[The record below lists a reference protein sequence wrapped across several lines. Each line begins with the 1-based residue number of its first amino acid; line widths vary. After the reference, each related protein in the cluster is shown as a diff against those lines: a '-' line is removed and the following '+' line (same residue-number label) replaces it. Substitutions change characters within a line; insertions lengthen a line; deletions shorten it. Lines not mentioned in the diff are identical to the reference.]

1 MPRLA
6 QTAGLTDV
14 QQEILAT
21 VKQFVDKE
29 IIPHAQALEHADEYP
44 ADIVAGMREMGLF
57 GLTIPEEYGGLGE
70 SLLTYALVVEQ
81 IARGWMSVSGII
93 NTHFIVAH
101 MIKQHGTPE
110 QKLKFLPKMAAGE
123 VRGSFSMSEPDLG
136 SDVAAIKTRAVRTP
150 DGSAYTV
157 NGAKMWLTNG
167 GSSNL
172 VALLARTDE
181 GAAKSHQNLTAFL
194 VEKPTGFGEVLPGLT
209 IPGKIDK
216 MGYKGVDTTEA
227 LFDNVELP
235 ADSVLGGQPGRGFAH
250 MMDGI
255 EVGRVN
261 VSARACGIAI
271 RAFELAIGYAQSRK
285 TFGKAIADHQA
296 IAFKLA
302 EMATKVE
309 AAHLMMVNAARL
321 KDSGERND
329 VAAGMAKLIA
339 SEYCAEV
346 TQDAF
351 RIHGGYGYSTEYEI
365 ERLMREAPFLLIGE
379 GTSEIQKMIISRGLL
394 REYKIL
400 NSMGSNGPAR
410 LLSRPLIR
418 PGPFDEDPVQIPGR
432 HRRRADPGPLDD
444 QLDARVVV
452 RQGPPGDH
460 PVLFERVAEHA
471 VIGQHGDAE
480 PLGHHQLAH
489 LGPVGREGDGR
500 RPAPQQP
507 VQVAV
512 HEVARSHHDQ
522 RLGQQVGGGHGR
534 PRRKRAVRPQHDHGP
549 PVQQRGVLQIGRQ
562 VVAVEV
568 VHQAEVEAALEDAE
582 ADLGLLGGDHLDL
595 RLLVGQP
602 ELPDGGRQQ
611 RHRRGVDRAQAHLP
625 DAPVLLVGRVPEPVE
640 RVEQGEDV
648 REELTARVAHPR
660 PVAAP
665 VEQVDPEFPL
675 QAPHRAAQ
683 RGLGDVQLGGRPPE
697 RAEPGDDGHV
707 LKLLDP
713 HPAASRAPTL
723 RPAAKYQISIA
734 LIGKTYHAP
743 ADRYWTHCVGRT
755 QAGGDGPPPPSRSW
769 PGGRAVARPSR
780 RRL

>member
-1 MPRLA
+1 
-6 QTAGLTDV
+6 
-14 QQEILAT
+14 
-21 VKQFVDKE
+21 VDKE

-44 ADIVAGMREMGLF
+44 SDIVAGMREMGLF

-379 GTSEIQKMIISRGLL
+379 GTSEIQKTIISRGLL
-394 REYKIL
+394 REYK
-400 NSMGSNGPAR
+400 
-410 LLSRPLIR
+410 LS
-418 PGPFDEDPVQIPGR
+418 
-432 HRRRADPGPLDD
+432 
-444 QLDARVVV
+444 
-452 RQGPPGDH
+452 
-460 PVLFERVAEHA
+460 
-471 VIGQHGDAE
+471 
-480 PLGHHQLAH
+480 
-489 LGPVGREGDGR
+489 
-500 RPAPQQP
+500 
-507 VQVAV
+507 
-512 HEVARSHHDQ
+512 
-522 RLGQQVGGGHGR
+522 
-534 PRRKRAVRPQHDHGP
+534 
-549 PVQQRGVLQIGRQ
+549 
-562 VVAVEV
+562 
-568 VHQAEVEAALEDAE
+568 
-582 ADLGLLGGDHLDL
+582 
-595 RLLVGQP
+595 
-602 ELPDGGRQQ
+602 
-611 RHRRGVDRAQAHLP
+611 
-625 DAPVLLVGRVPEPVE
+625 
-640 RVEQGEDV
+640 
-648 REELTARVAHPR
+648 
-660 PVAAP
+660 
-665 VEQVDPEFPL
+665 
-675 QAPHRAAQ
+675 
-683 RGLGDVQLGGRPPE
+683 
-697 RAEPGDDGHV
+697 
-707 LKLLDP
+707 
-713 HPAASRAPTL
+713 
-723 RPAAKYQISIA
+723 
-734 LIGKTYHAP
+734 
-743 ADRYWTHCVGRT
+743 
-755 QAGGDGPPPPSRSW
+755 
-769 PGGRAVARPSR
+769 
-780 RRL
+780 